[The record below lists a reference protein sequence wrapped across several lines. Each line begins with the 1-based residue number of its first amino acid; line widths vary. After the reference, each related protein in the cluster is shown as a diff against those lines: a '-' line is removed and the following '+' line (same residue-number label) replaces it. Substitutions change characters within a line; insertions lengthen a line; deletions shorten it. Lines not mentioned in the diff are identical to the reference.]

1 MVWRWLM
8 KLGLDV
14 TEFQAGAKK
23 AESSFVGIGRTARK
37 HIGGELRGIGA
48 AFAGMFTLST
58 ARSVVSNL
66 AQVNG
71 QIKDMAENLGVSYER
86 AQEFQV
92 AVSKGPVAMGK
103 VMAAILKMEAL
114 GAQAMGGDKRAAG
127 LFAALGVDPSKGNS
141 LDRLEG
147 VLNGAARGVTQQ
159 AAAVDIV
166 GKSIGG
172 LKVTMQELKNI
183 GPISLISTD
192 EILRIDEAVKAL
204 DEAKRRMTVSTA
216 PYAVEVMDM
225 ISNLTPEAIKGNV
238 KGYAKRS
245 IKEFMQ
251 GIGLGGMVEN
261 LDPTAGGVSTA
272 ALPLP
277 DRSSAAAAT
286 QAAEAAAA
294 VEEKKQGNDA
304 FKRPA
309 AGGLASSGGFFFDAP
324 RRERQESV
332 RFLRDIAT
340 ATKKTADVITR
351 EVE

>member
-1 MVWRWLM
+1 M

-48 AFAGMFTLST
+48 AFAGMFTIS
-58 ARSVVSNL
+58 AVRAAVGNL
-66 AQVNG
+66 AQVNS

-127 LFAALGVDPSKGNS
+127 LFAALGVDPSKGTS

-204 DEAKRRMTVSTA
+204 DEAKRRFTVATA
-216 PYAVEVMDM
+216 PAIISAMDAV
-225 ISNLTPEAIKGNV
+225 S
-238 KGYAKRS
+238 
-245 IKEFMQ
+245 
-251 GIGLGGMVEN
+251 GMTLEN
-261 LDPTAGGVSTA
+261 LDMAHQQLLKSGLKALGADRLASMMDLSAGGVSLE

-286 QAAEAAAA
+286 QAAESAAV
-294 VEEKKQGNDA
+294 VEEKRQSNDA